1 MSMLN
6 CFFPNKYADRGDLF
20 KGLDIWKD
28 SGYRQIQGT
37 YPVLYLSFASVK
49 ADNVSDAK
57 KQVKSRIVSL
67 YQDFEYLL
75 ENEKLMESEKMAY
88 RHILTEMAEM
98 DDITACDSLNYLC
111 RYLEHA
117 YEKKVIILLDE
128 YDTPMQE
135 ANVYG
140 YWEEMTSFLRNL
152 FHATFKTNKY
162 CIDGLPNRKLWRKSI
177 MKKIMFGNSLMLLGI
192 AIMILAGLELIYI
205 GIMWASFLLIPVGF
219 IMAVIGFFS
228 KDS

>member
-1 MSMLN
+1 M
-6 CFFPNKYADRGDLF
+6 F

>member
-1 MSMLN
+1 MLN
-6 CFFPNKYADRGDLF
+6 CFFSNKYADRGDLF
-20 KGLDIWKD
+20 EGIDIWKD

-98 DDITACDSLNYLC
+98 DDVTACDSLNYLC